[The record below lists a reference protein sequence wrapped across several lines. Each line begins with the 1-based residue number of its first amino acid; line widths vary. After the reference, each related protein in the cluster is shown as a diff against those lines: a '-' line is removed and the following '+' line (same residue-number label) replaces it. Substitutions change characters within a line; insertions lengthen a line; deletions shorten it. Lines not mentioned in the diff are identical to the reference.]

1 MKIDKFA
8 LDYVVSGS
16 SEVARPYKPALPDSA
31 LNEATIVFSQPI
43 LRQLSQTEGKQMR
56 LHDLIEKV
64 NADAPV
70 SSFEQFQG
78 VINQLASLRFID
90 IVERDILGNHL
101 IRLLKSN

>member
-16 SEVARPYKPALPDSA
+16 SEAARSNKPALPEAA

-43 LRQLSQTEGKQMR
+43 LRQLGQAENRQLR
-56 LHDLIEKV
+56 LHDLVEKV
-64 NADAPV
+64 NVDSPV

-78 VINQLASLRFID
+78 VINQLATLRFID
-90 IVERDILGNHL
+90 IVERDIRGNHL
-101 IRLLKSN
+101 IRLLKSK